1 MRKRIKAQLLLISIL
16 FLLVAQQGWAETDK
30 PFIEPLSVQKSA
42 QQGQKPADKEESVV
56 QDTMFSCHFLAGGGE
71 RKLIPSIGLREEFND
86 NIFLSASDEV
96 DDFITTLS
104 PGLAFK
110 GRNERLDAELSGKL
124 GILLY
129 ADNSE
134 LNAVD
139 QDYFGRLRYQITPRL
154 GMNANGGY
162 IKDHRPDRDILTT
175 GLVQNSEPRKKYMAN
190 ISGNYLTGETTADTL
205 TYRFERS
212 DYQDREFSD
221 SKIHSLNFGH
231 TWNMSRF
238 FKETIGRMNLGVARA
253 EFETSKVKSFSV
265 TAGAQRGFHELWS
278 VVFDLGARYTRTEFL
293 ELDISNPFNPII
305 RESKTSQWS
314 GVGNAGIVYDGE
326 FTSGNIDFSHDVREA
341 GGRGGTAMR
350 TSLTCGLRRR
360 FTEKFSGTFS
370 AGYFLNKTDSGTVA
384 LEDINERT
392 WRIRPGIQYD
402 FTKDISFEAAYKYT
416 EVNDRE
422 RNNVSTQNMVFA
434 RIFWQYPFP

>member
-1 MRKRIKAQLLLISIL
+1 MRKRIKAQLSLISIL

-30 PFIEPLSVQKSA
+30 PFIEPLSVQKSE
-42 QQGQKPADKEESVV
+42 QKGPKPSPKEESVV
-56 QDTMFSCHFLAGGGE
+56 QDSMFFGHFSAGGGE
-71 RKLIPSIGLREEFND
+71 RKWIPSIGLREEFND

-104 PGLAFK
+104 LGLTFK
-110 GRNERLDAELSGKL
+110 ERNERVNAEISGKL
-124 GILLY
+124 GILRY
-129 ADNSE
+129 ADNNE

-190 ISGNYLTGETTADTL
+190 ISGNYLTGETTASAL
-205 TYRFERS
+205 TYQFERS

-221 SKIHSLNFGH
+221 SKIHSFNFGH

-238 FKETIGRMNLGVARA
+238 FKETIGRMNLGFARG
-253 EFETSKVKSFSV
+253 EFETSKVKSFSG
-265 TAGAQRGFHELWS
+265 TAGAQWAYSELWS
-278 VVFDLGARYTRTEFL
+278 MVFNLGVRYTRTEFL

-305 RESKTSQWS
+305 RESETEKWS

-326 FTSGNIDFSHDVREA
+326 FTSGNINFSHDVQEA
-341 GGRGGTAMR
+341 GGRGGTAKR
-350 TSLTCGLRRR
+350 TALTCGLRRR
-360 FTEKFSGTFS
+360 FTEKFSGTFF

-384 LEDINERT
+384 L
-392 WRIRPGIQYD
+392 
-402 FTKDISFEAAYKYT
+402 
-416 EVNDRE
+416 
-422 RNNVSTQNMVFA
+422 
-434 RIFWQYPFP
+434 